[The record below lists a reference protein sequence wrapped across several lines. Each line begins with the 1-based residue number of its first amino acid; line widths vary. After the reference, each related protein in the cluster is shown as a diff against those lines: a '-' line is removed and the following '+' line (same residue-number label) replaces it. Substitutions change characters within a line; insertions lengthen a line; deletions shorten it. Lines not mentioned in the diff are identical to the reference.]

1 MSSILLKYSKPQYW
15 LRQFRNIK
23 ECDYE
28 TRKEFYSECF
38 RYFYKDFIG
47 ELYEERKKY
56 IKGIVR
62 SFKKGKTRKKRLEYY
77 REYARKRAEERK
89 RQLADFYRRLDKVQA
104 RLKKNKRTFIAG
116 QRFYTL
122 DYVLKKLGL
131 QTRNQ
136 NAFIRLFRKYIK
148 PKYKLKQGYLL
159 NRWLFDD
166 RDIRLIKRAYAR
178 YKKNRKNV
186 FEIIMKLKVLWDLED
201 VADV

>member
-1 MSSILLKYSKPQYW
+1 MNSILLQYSKPQYW

-28 TRKEFYSECF
+28 IRKQFYSECF
-38 RYFYKDFIG
+38 RYFYKDFID
-47 ELYEERKKY
+47 ELYDERKKY

-62 SFKKGKTRKKRLEYY
+62 SFKKGKTRKRRLEYY
-77 REYARKRAEERK
+77 REYARKKAEERK
-89 RQLADFYRRLDKVQA
+89 RQLADFYKRLDKIQGK
-104 RLKKNKRTFIAG
+104 LKRKKRTFIAG

-122 DYVLKKLGL
+122 DYVLKKLEL
-131 QTRNQ
+131 QTRSQ
-136 NAFIRLFRKYIK
+136 NAFIRLFRKHIK

-178 YKKNRKNV
+178 YKKNRKDV
-186 FEIIMKLKVLWDLED
+186 FGIIMKLKVLWDLED